1 MRYIIDIS
9 QAQAKQIEALIEKQ
23 RYESVNQFISVA
35 IENQLHIEKTDISK
49 PEDESGAKKKPF
61 IKKKFHDTRGFPEE
75 EIEIFLPIPDE
86 LPKPVTP
93 PIFSD
98 LASCQNNIMEEK
110 CWMWGQI
117 NRIFP
122 VKLALRFLLNK
133 IASGQWIELEKFK
146 EEAAKIAIE
155 VGKAIKSYEE
165 EKNKKRDDKI
175 SAGLPRI
182 SEDQFKSL
190 TRYKAHFIGSLRK
203 DGKLDGAMPFLRF
216 ANFMKDDKSKVLI
229 GITEAGYEFARL
241 ENPVIDLK
249 NYENS
254 FGQLEIDFYLNHV
267 YKNVKGEFNA
277 IKWLLNKMING
288 ISDRTALNNEI
299 GREFGEVW
307 GSSDAVINTQRAGL
321 MSRMSELGLIDKE
334 KEGIQVRYS
343 ISEKG
348 KDFLERY
355 GK

>member
-23 RYESVNQFISVA
+23 LYESVNQFVSVA

-49 PEDESGAKKKPF
+49 PEDERKPF

-75 EIEIFLPIPDE
+75 EVEIFLPILDE

-98 LASCQNNIMEEK
+98 LAPCQNNIMEEN

-117 NRIFP
+117 NKIFP
-122 VKLALRFLLNK
+122 VKLALRFLLNR
-133 IASGQWIELEKFK
+133 IASEQWIELEKFK
-146 EEAAKIAIE
+146 EEAAKIAIK

-175 SAGLPRI
+175 SAGLPRT

-203 DGKLDGAMPFLRF
+203 DGKLDGAMPFLRL
-216 ANFMKDDKSKVLI
+216 ANFTKDDKNKVLI

-254 FGQLEIDFYLNHV
+254 LGILEIDFYLNHV
-267 YKNVKGEFNA
+267 YKNVKGEFYA
-277 IKWLLNKMING
+277 IKWLLNKMVNG

-299 GREFGEVW
+299 EREFGGVW
-307 GSSDAVINTQRAGL
+307 DSSDAVINTQRAGL

-348 KDFLERY
+348 KDFLEKY
-355 GK
+355 GE